1 MSLQTRIRAL
11 ETLGDGR
18 VLVLSAASLTLD
30 LLPMLHDTLR
40 VLGHSERL
48 CVLLQSEG
56 GDADAARRIALR
68 LHAGT
73 DRLVL
78 LVPERCGAA
87 GTLLALAAHEIV
99 VGPMARFAPIAPIAP
114 SLPLEGP
121 DGPVMLSARDLR
133 EGWRVVRDDHGLDET
148 AARTQALHWLTAH
161 VFPTTLTAFHRHTL
175 ELARIGDALLSLA
188 DAGRPADARAAIVQA
203 FLQVD
208 EAAVPALT
216 ADDLRRMGLPVVDAA
231 ALAAPMQ
238 DALQA
243 LQSLVGPASHGSGD
257 DAGCDALIATADGVQ
272 RRRQRP
278 HAPAGVWEQAA

>member
-11 ETLGDGR
+11 ETLGAGR

-68 LHAGT
+68 LHAST
-73 DRLVL
+73 DHLVL

-87 GTLLALAAHEIV
+87 GMLLALAAHEIV
-99 VGPMARFAPIAPIAP
+99 AGPMARFAPIAP

-133 EGWRVVRDDHGLDET
+133 EGWRVVRDDHGLDEA

-188 DAGRPADARAAIVQA
+188 DAGRPADARAALMQA
-203 FLQVD
+203 LLQLD
-208 EAAVPALT
+208 ESVVPALT
-216 ADDLRRMGLPVVDAA
+216 ADDLRRIGLPVVDAT

-238 DALQA
+238 DVLQA
-243 LQSLVGPASHGSGD
+243 LQSLLEPASQGSGD
-257 DAGCDALIATADGVQ
+257 DAACDALIATADGVQ

-278 HAPAGVWEQAA
+278 HAPAGIWEQAA